1 MDEEKVPVWRDI
13 WQEIIEA
20 SKKDLQAKDKSLP
33 EFHEIEEKYPDDKMI
48 LFEKAIAYEALN
60 DGENARKNYVNAA
73 SENNG
78 LPVKHWRERA
88 KYFLDRFDKNGG
100 RCTLI
105 TDSCQLN
112 TNAELFQVQW
122 DTYYNAHY
130 YANLNNYIRY
140 LAISS
145 LSRINSEP
153 AMAIVVFRTCLE
165 IGLWEYFEKDAN
177 EINKFYKLKN
187 KKDNYDIPLNDLL
200 DELNKRGKFKK
211 GEFNA
216 FHEIRKYGNGAA
228 HEYKKYSDSELI
240 KVLDNFN
247 KTLFFLNEHAQ
258 K

>member
-1 MDEEKVPVWRDI
+1 MDEKKEPVWRDI

-20 SKKDLQAKDKSLP
+20 AKEDLQAKDRNLSKM
-33 EFHEIEEKYPDDKMI
+33 HEIEKKYPDDKMI
-48 LFEKAIAYEALN
+48 LLEKAIVYEAFN
-60 DGENARKNYVNAA
+60 DVDNARKYYEEA
-73 SENNG
+73 SSEDKG

-88 KYFLDRFDKNGG
+88 KYFLVRLNKNGG
-100 RCTLI
+100 QCTLI

-122 DTYYNAHY
+122 DLYYNAHY
-130 YANLNNYIRY
+130 YSNLNNYIRY

-145 LSRINSEP
+145 VSRINSEP

-165 IGLWEYFEKDAN
+165 IGLWKYFEKDAN
-177 EINKFYKLKN
+177 EINKLYNLKN
-187 KKDNYDIPLNDLL
+187 KRNYYDIPLNDLL
-200 DELNKRGKFKK
+200 DELNRRGKLKK
-211 GEFNA
+211 GEYNA

-228 HEYKKYSDSELI
+228 HEYKSYSDSELI

-247 KTLFFLNEHAQ
+247 KTLFYLNEHA